1 MATLTLGAFGSGLR
15 GKTSSTVF
23 VQTAGGVVVRDRVI
37 PANPQTPAQQAN
49 RYRLARATQA
59 WSKLGPE
66 QIAAWEAYA
75 QRLAVRDP
83 GSGLMRAPRPQNL
96 FVSLYSKLLQ
106 LNPIAG
112 VPGNPPANPFFGDNL
127 SLTVGLSTF
136 DSTTFDLRDKRGT
149 IDDERCSETIGERR
163 SADRQRLTA
172 NDGET
177 TSDERRNDGRLSTDD
192 LTTDDCPDFQ
202 LSTFDFP
209 PAHGQRLTA
218 NDALAIQFT
227 ASAPNAPGV
236 TTELLLQPLESAVR
250 RTYLE
255 KYRHAAFFAFAAG
268 ALSVE
273 VPVPTPGWYACGY
286 RFVNTATGQ
295 DTGVVECGKVL
306 VE

>member
-66 QIAAWEAYA
+66 HIAAWEAYA

-96 FVSLYSKLLQ
+96 FVKLYAKLLQ
-106 LNPIAG
+106 LNPEAG
-112 VPGNPPANPFFGDNL
+112 VPGYPPENPFFGDNI
-127 SLTVGLSTF
+127 SLTVGLSNE
-136 DSTTFDLRDKRGT
+136 DLTTDNK
-149 IDDERCSETIGERR
+149 
-163 SADRQRLTA
+163 
-172 NDGET
+172 
-177 TSDERRNDGRLSTDD
+177 RLSTDD
-192 LTTDDCPDFQ
+192 LTTDDLGGILF
-202 LSTFDFP
+202 S
-209 PAHGQRLTA
+209 
-218 NDALAIQFT
+218 

-236 TTELLLQPLESAVR
+236 TTELLLQPLESGVR

-255 KYRHAAFFAFAAG
+255 KYRHATFFAFEEG
-268 ALSVE
+268 TLSVK

-286 RFVNTATGQ
+286 RFVNSVTGQ
-295 DTGVVECGKVL
+295 DTGVVEAGKIL
-306 VE
+306 VD